1 MNRKFHQKIFL
12 SISLIIVLSCS
23 SYLSIET
30 PPSVNEASYKKSIL
44 PFPVYDENNELI
56 NHAFLGGLN
65 TPRPQFVDIDGDN
78 DPDLFVQEFTNDIM
92 FFEHHNEGN
101 KSTLIWRT
109 DSYMNLKVGEWFRFV
124 DMDDDGDFDLL
135 TEHPFSYISYYE
147 NIGSPKNPS
156 FILVAD
162 TLKDANGVA
171 IYSDRQNIPNVTD
184 IDADGYPDLF
194 IGSLEGTVTRYESIG
209 NDQNGIPRFQK
220 LTSRFQNIEIV
231 NNTY

>member
-12 SISLIIVLSCS
+12 FISLVTALSCS
-23 SYLSIET
+23 SYLSIES
-30 PPSVNEASYKKSIL
+30 PSIHEPSYKKSIL
-44 PFPVYDENNELI
+44 PFPIYDENNELI

-92 FFEHHNEGN
+92 FFEHHNEGIIN
-101 KSTLIWRT
+101 PHLENRFLYEFKSRGMVSL
-109 DSYMNLKVGEWFRFV
+109 V

-147 NIGSPKNPS
+147 NIGLKKSIIHFS
-156 FILVAD
+156 RGYS
-162 TLKDANGVA
+162 KDANGVA

-209 NDQNGIPRFQK
+209 NDQMGFLDFKSLLVVFKI
-220 LTSRFQNIEIV
+220 
-231 NNTY
+231 